1 MTVHLH
7 QCLRQCPDGHL
18 LVYDAPLTLQASA
31 IKGGKSDWDL
41 VPGNQD
47 VVRTMKLLMMSGLG
61 QTEIGG

>member
-1 MTVHLH
+1 MTVPLH
-7 QCLRQCPDGHL
+7 QCLRQCPNGHL
-18 LVYDAPLTLQASA
+18 SVYDAPLMLQASA
-31 IKGGKSDWDL
+31 LKTKSDWDL